1 MYREGGRRY
10 GVTPTR
16 KSSGNLYDFRVEPNR
31 TPPGSPALEL
41 VRAMDRLRGRIR
53 SETGMRSGP
62 WSRSQLAALH
72 RVVTGPPTTTSDLA
86 AAEYMKPQSMAQTL
100 AVLEKN
106 GLVTR
111 SPDPTDGRRVLF
123 SATPQG
129 RDEAAR
135 WLDAREAWLNEAIA
149 SGLTEKERSDL
160 KGVVAILERLADSD
174 TPSPPRRGL

>member
-1 MYREGGRRY
+1 M
-10 GVTPTR
+10 
-16 KSSGNLYDFRVEPNR
+16 EPNQ
-31 TPPGSPALEL
+31 TPSGAQALEL

-53 SETGMRSGP
+53 SETGMRTGP

-72 RVVTGPPTTTSDLA
+72 RVVTGPPATTSALA

-129 RDEAAR
+129 HAEAAR
-135 WLDAREAWLNEAIA
+135 WLDAREAWLGEAIERGLTA
-149 SGLTEKERSDL
+149 EQRSGLKT
-160 KGVVAILERLADSD
+160 VVEILELLADTD
-174 TPSPPRRGL
+174 TPSSPRRTH